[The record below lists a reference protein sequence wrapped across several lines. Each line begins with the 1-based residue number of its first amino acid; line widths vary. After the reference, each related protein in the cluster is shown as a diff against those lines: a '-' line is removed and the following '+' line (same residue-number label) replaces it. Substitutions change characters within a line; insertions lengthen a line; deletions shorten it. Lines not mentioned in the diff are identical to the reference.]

1 MIALFVILDLLIFAL
16 LVVAVLFLVH
26 KIVEVREK
34 DHPAIENDLEEFRN
48 DALYEES
55 REEMKKL
62 AHIEEVAANGPPVGE
77 GEESD
82 V

>member
-26 KIVEVREK
+26 RIVEAREK
-34 DHPAIENDLEEFRN
+34 ERPAIENDLEEFRN
-48 DALYEES
+48 DVLYEES

-62 AHIEEVAANGPPVGE
+62 AHIEEVAAAGPPVGE
-77 GEESD
+77 REESD

>member
-26 KIVEVREK
+26 KIVEAREK
-34 DHPAIENDLEEFRN
+34 ERPAIENDLEEFRN

-62 AHIEEVAANGPPVGE
+62 AHIEEVAAAGPPVGE

>member
-16 LVVAVLFLVH
+16 LIVAVLFLVH
-26 KIVEVREK
+26 KVIEAQDK
-34 DHPAIENDLEEFRN
+34 DRPSIENDLEEFRN

-55 REEMKKL
+55 RAEMKKL
-62 AHIEEVAANGPPVGE
+62 AHIEEVAACRPPVGQ
-77 GEESD
+77 GGESD

>member
-26 KIVEVREK
+26 KIVEAREK
-34 DHPAIENDLEEFRN
+34 DHPAIENDLKEFRN

-62 AHIEEVAANGPPVGE
+62 AHIEEIVGHGPPVGE

>member
-16 LVVAVLFLVH
+16 LVVAALFLAH
-26 KIVEVREK
+26 KIVEARDK
-34 DHPAIENDLEEFRN
+34 DRPAIENDLDEFRN

-62 AHIEEVAANGPPVGE
+62 AHIEEVAAGDPPMGE